1 MSSIRYYNQTA
12 PFWDWVAS
20 IESAAADHPFFNA
33 YNPQAGEAGETN
45 RQGPPH
51 SPHHEGPSTP
61 NHSHDGP
68 PPPPEPHH
76 PDGPPP
82 PPEPHHPGG
91 SPPHHHH
98 HRHEGPPG
106 CGWGRH
112 GHRGGH
118 HRGFGGPHCGRGGN
132 PFGNNPR
139 GSFGGGFGGF
149 QGFQSPAGPFPFD
162 ISSIA
167 QFLGQQLGL
176 NPEATTNNPNPS
188 TENDKSENPSATT
201 ENKDKDF
208 TFTPPCDVFD
218 TEDAYIIHL
227 SLPGAKKEDVG
238 VNWDADK
245 SELSVAGVIYR
256 PGDEDLLKTLA
267 MDERQVGVFERK
279 VRLGS
284 RARPAMVE
292 ADGIGARMEDGILIV
307 RVPKVD
313 AEYVDVRKVEIE

>member
-1 MSSIRYYNQTA
+1 MPSIRYYNQTA

-20 IESAAADHPFFNA
+20 MEASAADHPFFNA
-33 YNPQAGEAGETN
+33 YNAQAGEARDAN
-45 RQGPPH
+45 R
-51 SPHHEGPSTP
+51 EGP
-61 NHSHDGP
+61 SHDGP
-68 PPPPEPHH
+68 PPPPEPHN

-91 SPPHHHH
+91 FPPHHRHG
-98 HRHEGPPG
+98 HEGPPG

-112 GHRGGH
+112 GHRGGP
-118 HRGFGGPHCGRGGN
+118 HRGHGGPHRGRGGN
-132 PFGNNPR
+132 PFGNIPR
-139 GSFGGGFGGF
+139 GGFGEGF
-149 QGFQSPAGPFPFD
+149 RGFEAPAGPFPFD
-162 ISSIA
+162 MNSIA

-176 NPEATTNNPNPS
+176 NADATATNNPTASTGNENEKSDNPA
-188 TENDKSENPSATT
+188 PSAG
-201 ENKDKDF
+201 NKDKD
-208 TFTPPCDVFD
+208 FTPPCDVFD
-218 TEDAYIIHL
+218 TEDAYILHL
-227 SLPGAKKEDVG
+227 SLPGAKKEDLG

-256 PGDEDLLKTLA
+256 PGDEEFLKTLA

-292 ADGIGARMEDGILIV
+292 VEGISARMEDGILVV
-307 RVPKVD
+307 RVPKTD